1 MQFGKKSK
9 SGLRAFIRDDGT
21 MLISDKKGNARIV
34 IGVLG
39 DNKHALRSGRP
50 STFNQLGRA
59 LKGVNNG

>member
-9 SGLRAFIRDDGT
+9 SGLRAFIRNDGII
-21 MLISDKKGNARIV
+21 ISDKKGNARIV

-39 DNKHALRSGRP
+39 DDIHVLRSGRP

-59 LKGVNNG
+59 

>member
-9 SGLRAFIRDDGT
+9 SGLMMFIRNHG
-21 MLISDKKGNARIV
+21 LIISDKKGKTRIA

-39 DNKHALRSGRP
+39 DDKHVLRSGRP

-59 LKGVNNG
+59 

>member
-9 SGLRAFIRDDGT
+9 SGLRSFIRNDGT
-21 MLISDKKGNARIV
+21 MLISDKKGKARAV

-39 DNKHALRSGRP
+39 DDKHVLRSGRP

-59 LKGVNNG
+59 

>member
-9 SGLRAFIRDDGT
+9 SGLRSFIRNDGT
-21 MLISDKKGNARIV
+21 MLISDKKGKARVV

-39 DNKHALRSGRP
+39 DDKHVLRSGRP

-59 LKGVNNG
+59 

>member
-9 SGLRAFIRDDGT
+9 SGLRVFIRNDG
-21 MLISDKKGNARIV
+21 MIVSDKKGRARIV

-39 DNKHALRSGRP
+39 DDKHALRSGRP

-59 LKGVNNG
+59 